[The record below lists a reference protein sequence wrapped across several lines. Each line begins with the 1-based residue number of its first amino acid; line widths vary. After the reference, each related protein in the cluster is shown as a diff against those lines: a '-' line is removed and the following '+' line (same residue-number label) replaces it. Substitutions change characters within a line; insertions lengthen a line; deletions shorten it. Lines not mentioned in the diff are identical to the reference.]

1 MKEVKNLG
9 ETVCW
14 ASGFYLRK
22 SLPLYWDEMNERDL
36 NSYIEK
42 YRLDLYSSQ
51 KPKAIFNDINVLA
64 RSAKRFFTKE

>member
-1 MKEVKNLG
+1 
-9 ETVCW
+9 
-14 ASGFYLRK
+14 
-22 SLPLYWDEMNERDL
+22 MNERDL

-64 RSAKRFFTKE
+64 RSAKRFFTK